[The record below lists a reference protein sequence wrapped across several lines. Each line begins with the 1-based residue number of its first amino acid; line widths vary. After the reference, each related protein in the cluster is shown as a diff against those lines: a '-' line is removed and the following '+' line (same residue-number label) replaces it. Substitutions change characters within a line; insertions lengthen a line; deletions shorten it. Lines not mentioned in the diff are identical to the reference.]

1 VSSYSITLW
10 DTLKYEILNAQEE
23 DLAEEALL
31 ALRAIAERLSEN
43 SSTAPTSLLAQYLRP
58 IMKEC
63 NDSLQEPQQK
73 QAKPTGKIASSLAA
87 ASAAAYYLV
96 VKAAL
101 APLLTI
107 YQDTDGHSKQR
118 SLLEVLVALFDSA
131 IEVFGSWGARTAVQ
145 SLGNPLDPFHDRLQE
160 LFSQALMS
168 TNKEEVS
175 FRMVA
180 LKGLLRLAS
189 IRNFL
194 QENEIGLIVQYLNEI
209 VLVEESYSRDELKQE
224 AIRGLAEIS
233 KSKPQLIKDIT
244 FPTFMAKLPDSDL
257 EPSDYL
263 TTLEGLA
270 QISVEKDLFN
280 TLIRRLLSKLDVVLT
295 GTSSPAYP
303 RAILSTI
310 VYVFEREGIDND
322 PILDTYYT
330 KIVARL
336 FRQAALPMAYHEPS
350 TTLNDDTVL
359 DVLGSLGALIVCS
372 LPKEKQKEASNH
384 VYELFCP
391 ENEGSRPETFFL
403 TRQLENHRY
412 ETMVLSTYLL
422 AALPRDFY
430 PPESISNR
438 PLVLQ
443 DLFDTL
449 FSVGIKI
456 TGVKSPA
463 TILATHRQLALLAN
477 KFMIPTFTEYILEH
491 LQGLIQDVSSSPQ
504 QTPEYLLKIRQTFH
518 LARAL
523 ICRLI
528 PQTRNLLYSL
538 LDLVCNSTAEVSIPS
553 AHGFALLLAEDPILI
568 PKNGF
573 TIRLL
578 FKQKVFT
585 TLVPEI
591 SQRFRSATTPLEK
604 SNLLIALSGIL
615 AHTPQSVILPELTTL
630 LPLLLQSL
638 DLEVE
643 DPSHSVKNATL
654 ETLTLVV
661 REAPTAID
669 ESGHTTSLV
678 NRLLKTASLTLPA
691 SAKVSKAVSTTSAP
705 ANPSTPCPP
714 HTRLLALML
723 LSLFPTHLKQPSL
736 LPLKAKL
743 LRGLER
749 CADDPKRNVRREA
762 VICRTKWLGM
772 DEPEDDD

>member
-73 QAKPTGKIASSLAA
+73 QAKPTGKIVSSLAA

-107 YQDTDGHSKQR
+107 YQDTDGHSKRR

-372 LPKEKQKEASNH
+372 LPKGKQKEASNH

-391 ENEGSRPETFFL
+391 ENEGSHPETFFL

-491 LQGLIQDVSSSPQ
+491 LQGLIQDISSSPQ

-585 TLVPEI
+585 TLVTEI
-591 SQRFRSATTPLEK
+591 S
-604 SNLLIALSGIL
+604 
-615 AHTPQSVILPELTTL
+615 HTPQSVILPELTTL

-669 ESGHTTSLV
+669 ESGHTTSLL

-705 ANPSTPCPP
+705 ANPSTHCPP